1 LIKLEKNL
9 GINMNLD
16 ITTDTI
22 LTQLNYTV
30 NESSTS
36 QAKKAINNTIGFDKF
51 AKHLISLNDNLKH
64 VNAYVALSNN
74 SDKFKIKSDNL
85 DNDALLEEFH
95 EIVKKWSD
103 KYKVSLETIPNKEV
117 YYIIGIK

>member
-1 LIKLEKNL
+1 
-9 GINMNLD
+9 MNLD

-22 LTQLNYTV
+22 LTQLNYTI
-30 NESSTS
+30 NESSTA
-36 QAKKAINNTIGFDKF
+36 QAIKAMQNAVGFEKF

-64 VNAYVALSNN
+64 INAYVALSNN

-95 EIVKKWSD
+95 EIVKKWSN

>member
-1 LIKLEKNL
+1 
-9 GINMNLD
+9 MNLD
-16 ITTDTI
+16 ITAETI
-22 LTQLNYTV
+22 LTQLKYTV
-30 NESSTS
+30 NESSLA
-36 QAKKAINNTIGFDKF
+36 QAQKAIDNTLGFDKF

-74 SDKFKIKSDNL
+74 SNKFKIKSDNL

>member
-1 LIKLEKNL
+1 
-9 GINMNLD
+9 MNLEV
-16 ITTDTI
+16 TTDVI
-22 LTQLNYTV
+22 LSQLNYTV
-30 NESSTS
+30 NESSLK
-36 QAKKAINNTIGFDKF
+36 QANTAINETLNFHKF

-64 VNAYVALSNN
+64 INAYVALSNN
-74 SDKFKIKSDNL
+74 SNKFKIKSDNL

-95 EIVKKWSD
+95 EIVKKWSN

>member
-1 LIKLEKNL
+1 
-9 GINMNLD
+9 MNLE
-16 ITTDTI
+16 ITADTI
-22 LTQLNYTV
+22 LTQLNYTI
-30 NESSTS
+30 NESSQK
-36 QAKKAINNTIGFDKF
+36 QANKAIDNTVDFDKF

-95 EIVKKWSD
+95 EIVKKWSN

>member
-1 LIKLEKNL
+1 
-9 GINMNLD
+9 MNLE

-22 LTQLNYTV
+22 LTQLNYTI
-30 NESSTS
+30 NESSIA
-36 QAKKAINNTIGFDKF
+36 QAKKAMDNALGFDKF
-51 AKHLISLNDNLKH
+51 SKHLISLNDNLKH

-95 EIVKKWSD
+95 EIVKKWSN